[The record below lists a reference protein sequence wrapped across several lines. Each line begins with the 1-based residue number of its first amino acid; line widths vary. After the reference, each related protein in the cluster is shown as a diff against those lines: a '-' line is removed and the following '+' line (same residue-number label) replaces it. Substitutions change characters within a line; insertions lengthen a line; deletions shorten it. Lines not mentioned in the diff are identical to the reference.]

1 MRFSQNRSAF
11 RDLQC
16 VIPHAIDQDQKLRSK
31 NRETFDAR
39 RSSLRANDES
49 SAAPDE
55 AKRGLASFFASNVS
69 V

>member
-31 NRETFDAR
+31 NRETFTLVFAAR
-39 RSSLRANDES
+39 E
-49 SAAPDE
+49 
-55 AKRGLASFFASNVS
+55 
-69 V
+69 